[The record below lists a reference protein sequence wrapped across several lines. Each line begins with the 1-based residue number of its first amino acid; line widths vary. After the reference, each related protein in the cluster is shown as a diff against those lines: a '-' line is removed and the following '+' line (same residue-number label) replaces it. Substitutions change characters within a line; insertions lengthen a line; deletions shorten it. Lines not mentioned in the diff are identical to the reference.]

1 MGKSADRQRRGNAKM
16 NTAVES
22 LLLGFSEDSSGELIL
37 LVGRRL
43 GAEVIPV
50 KLIHGE
56 EEVKG
61 LYKTLTDADL
71 NLDKEKK
78 HDLNREHRSLGV

>member
-1 MGKSADRQRRGNAKM
+1 M

-37 LVGRRL
+37 LVGRKL
-43 GAEVIPV
+43 GVEVIPV

-61 LYKTLTDADL
+61 LYKTLTDEDL

-78 HDLNREHRSLGV
+78 DDHNRKHRSLGI